1 MKTGDLKF
9 ECQKDIF
16 QGMAGAGNV
25 NENQTKAKLAVKMK

>member
-16 QGMAGAGNV
+16 HGLAAAENV
-25 NENQTKAKLAVKMK
+25 NENPTKAKLAVKMK